1 MFLRGLFKRT
11 YTWNHIVK
19 DISSKWCHH
28 CTVRL
33 QSGHNDHSALWDS
46 GGTLGTHSTDLALL
60 VTPAMGYLGSSFAWP
75 TTTFYVIFRVLLISQ
90 KSRQPISRLMINHW
104 SFELSRK
111 KPFHGCLERF
121 VLTYWA
127 TGVTGVL
134 RWALLWSEYT
144 QPLFVCFVFY
154 VCNCANVNKKSWTTV
169 LISYW

>member
-1 MFLRGLFKRT
+1 MVPSL
-11 YTWNHIVK
+11 Y
-19 DISSKWCHH
+19 
-28 CTVRL
+28 VRL

-60 VTPAMGYLGSSFAWP
+60 VTPAMGYLGSSFPWP

-111 KPFHGCLERF
+111 KPFHGCLEGF

-144 QPLFVCFVFY
+144 QPLFVYCCLCAY